1 MMAPSHSNSD
11 KAQIFEYKK
20 PGQLKEIWR
29 RIKKNKAAMIGL
41 VIFSIILLFAL
52 FAEQIRPYS
61 DAITQNVRNRLQTP
75 SFTHPF
81 GTDGYGR
88 DLFARCLHGT
98 RVSLSL
104 GVTSAFI
111 SLIIGL
117 FFGSAAGYY
126 GGKTDTVIMRI
137 VDVIAAIPSILMAL
151 AVVAALGASRLNLI
165 IAVSFA
171 RIPAVLRVVRSSV
184 MSQTDQE
191 FVEAARA
198 GGTGDF
204 RIIRKSIL
212 PNAMG
217 PILVQA
223 TMSVAQNIL
232 SATILS
238 FMGLGINPPTPEL
251 GAIVSE
257 SREFMRTAYYL
268 MLFPGFIII
277 LSTLSLNLVGDGI
290 RDALDPRLKT

>member
-1 MMAPSHSNSD
+1 MTAEAPL
-11 KAQIFEYKK
+11 IVYKK
-20 PGQLKEIWR
+20 PSQLKEVWR
-29 RIKKNKAAMIGL
+29 RMKKNRAAMIGL
-41 VIFSIILLFAL
+41 VIFSIILFFAL
-52 FAEQIRPYS
+52 FADQIRPYNS
-61 DAITQNVRNRLQTP
+61 ALTQNIRNRLQTP
-75 SFTHPF
+75 SREYPF

-98 RVSLSL
+98 RTSLSL
-104 GVTSAFI
+104 GLI
-111 SLIIGL
+111 STVVSLLLGL

-126 GGKTDTVIMRI
+126 GGKTDTIIMRM
-137 VDVIAAIPSILMAL
+137 VDVVAAIPSILMAL

-165 IAVSFA
+165 LAVSFA

-184 MSQTDQE
+184 MSQIDQE

-251 GAIVSE
+251 GAIISE

-290 RDALDPRLKT
+290 RDALDPRLKN